1 MNFTRKTYATRN
13 EKVIDFLIDFFGW
26 FLLNG
31 VVGGVAQLLVA
42 LLSNVFASVDSNS
55 SVQSL
60 VGLVGLALWCIPLV
74 VNLGLIIFFAF
85 THYWIALGA
94 LAAFAAALVVVIC
107 IALIWGAVCFA
118 LLAAYSAS
126 MSP

>member
-1 MNFTRKTYATRN
+1 MNLTRKTYSTRN
-13 EKVIDFLIDFFGW
+13 EKTIDFIIGFVGFFV
-26 FLLNG
+26 LNG
-31 VVGGVAQLLVA
+31 VVGGAGSVIFS
-42 LLSNVFASVDSNS
+42 LLSATPLAFDENFQTLLGFLS
-55 SVQSL
+55 
-60 VGLVGLALWCIPLV
+60 LALTCLPLLI
-74 VNLGLIIFFAF
+74 NLGLIIFFAF